1 MTDDIVRVDDFRQE
15 QIFKNVHSILMLA
28 FLRHARP
35 YDFGE
40 PVDIERSQ
48 VEPGFNL
55 LAYVFRPGLGAK
67 DAQAQFETA
76 LDVNS
81 LFVDC
86 FGDDQRIRRCAGQD
100 GCAEILQQHHLS
112 FGQAAGDWHYGGS
125 DPVCAN
131 MDTQPACKQTVTIR
145 PRHDLR
151 PNVEVR
157 SRVTGDG
164 RFAGRARGTVNAGD
178 LVPRH
183 GKQAKRIV
191 ISQVAFF
198 SDWQTLQVVQR
209 IDVRGGYSSLSE
221 FLVVKRNAFTDIGH
235 DFLQAFRL

>member
-1 MTDDIVRVDDFRQE
+1 
-15 QIFKNVHSILMLA
+15 MLA

-40 PVDIERSQ
+40 PVDVERSQ

-67 DAQAQFETA
+67 NAKAQFETA

-100 GCAEILQQHHLS
+100 SCAEILQQHHSS
-112 FGQAAGDWHYGGS
+112 FGQAAGDWHYGGP

-131 MDTQPACKQTVTIR
+131 MDTQPAGKQTVTIRVVNPVLVGNSRHAQR

-198 SDWQTLQVVQR
+198 SEWQTLQVVQR
-209 IDVRGGYSSLSE
+209 IDVRGGHSSLS
-221 FLVVKRNAFTDIGH
+221 
-235 DFLQAFRL
+235 